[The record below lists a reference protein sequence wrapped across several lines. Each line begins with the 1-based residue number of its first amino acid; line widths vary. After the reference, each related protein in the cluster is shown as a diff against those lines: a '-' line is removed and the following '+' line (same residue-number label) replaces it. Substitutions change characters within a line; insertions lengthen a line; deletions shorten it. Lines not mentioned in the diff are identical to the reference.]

1 MREMQCL
8 TLRKSTR
15 SAAGWFGAQFEPVH
29 KPSPRSGVSAERRW
43 LLFPRIAALCRDAA
57 TPGLM
62 ASIHVQFLEVFPHH
76 EACLL
81 ILSFS
86 PGGGEGAWRAVEWLH
101 AKRPRLFRS
110 AAGPRSQ
117 RP

>member
-1 MREMQCL
+1 MREMRRL
-8 TLRKSTR
+8 TSRKSTR
-15 SAAGWFGAQFEPVH
+15 RAAGWFGAQFGPVH
-29 KPSPRSGVSAERRW
+29 APLPRSGVSAERRW

-76 EACLL
+76 EACPL

-86 PGGGEGAWRAVEWLH
+86 PGGGEGAWRAVEGVH

-110 AAGPRSQ
+110 ATGLR
-117 RP
+117 